1 MFPSSQIF
9 LLDSIAK
16 IQKNTHLRENQ
27 RADDLSRE
35 DSVLRKKC
43 LQCQM
48 LRKAEKEWKSRL
60 GEGQGSMGLTI
71 RKSLETIKIAISSSM
86 VGQKLGVALN

>member
-1 MFPSSQIF
+1 MWLVATVMDSANRMFPSSQIF

-16 IQKNTHLRENQ
+16 IQRNTHLRESQ

-35 DSVLRKKC
+35 DRVLRKKC
-43 LQCQM
+43 LRCQM
-48 LRKAEKEWKSRL
+48 LRKAEKEWKSRS

-71 RKSLETIKIAISSSM
+71 RKSLENWRP
-86 VGQKLGVALN
+86 LR